1 MPLNI
6 TNTGTGPSQRK
17 GTIGPVV
24 GGWSEQEF
32 ATPVSP
38 AETAGG
44 TGMLSYSAGENEES
58 LLIINNAV
66 TATHTDAV
74 RPLGSVDG
82 VIRTVAQTGLNV
94 SMTQDNKLAQFDT
107 DRTIPPIGAA
117 SVPVA
122 LRLADLLVNE
132 GSGFNGTSGYFWSL
146 DGHEVGFDPDG
157 VRVQPESSVQEYQ
170 KYNPATGELESSG
183 PIVTFQGTLNSGGFT
198 VFNDTL
204 YATDV
209 TGDSFVLESAPGVF
223 SGLQTSS
230 TKMILMGKILLDGQ
244 DFELV
249 LQGLPY
255 GPADGDYAQ
264 TITCSIDYSAD
275 TMTISVE
282 RRTGGTITVTTD
294 TTSIAS
300 LDRDTELAFRF
311 YWTYAGL
318 PSALPPVEYSTS
330 FSLCNTSDYATIV
343 AVDVDN
349 YAADNPGSSLSPLW
363 FDPWTIT
370 GNVRALWY
378 RFGLETTT
386 NPVTWPVGE
395 RQDWETGTPSTIIVD
410 GPETAGP
417 PALGFT
423 GNVWQYLQNAC
434 TAYGWEIGLE
444 GDQITSRPIG
454 GRFLNITNYAP
465 TPTVTPTTTFTG
477 RQVNVEYTNAA
488 LSFGG
493 ELYNAREDDNR
504 VISVGAGEVTTVV
517 VAQDDVF
524 PIVAIDPIRVTT
536 FVPGQGTYFVID
548 STGLP
553 IVADQWEDYGG
564 SVTVALNPDI
574 AGGIQ
579 VTVTGPSEEIPSTT
593 GPYSLA
599 VSDGSNQYAALSILG
614 SGVIADRETLELLTG
629 ADPSKTPQQIA
640 TTIVNPFIATLEQ
653 AYDSGI
659 WATVDASGPRVSF
672 NVTIPI
678 NALQGFGQ
686 TAGSLVNWG
695 QSTYRVVSAS
705 VGSLGATLE
714 CVRHVTVGQFDD
726 VWNGLD
732 VDDHDT
738 VWDSYICEDQ
748 RIIPYK
754 A

>member
-1 MPLNI
+1 MPLKI
-6 TNTGTGPSQRK
+6 VNTGTGPSQRK

-44 TGMLSYSAGENEES
+44 TGNMSYSAGNGDES
-58 LLIINNAV
+58 LLIINNQV
-66 TATHTDAV
+66 TATHTDDV
-74 RPLGSVDG
+74 NSLGSVQG
-82 VIRTVAQTGLNV
+82 VVRTVSQTGLNV

-107 DRTIPPIGAA
+107 DRTIPPLAAA
-117 SVPVA
+117 SLPVA
-122 LRLADLLVNE
+122 VRLTDLLIAGE
-132 GSGFNGTSGYFWSL
+132 PGFNGTSGYFWSL
-146 DGHEVGFDPDG
+146 DGHEVGFDVDG
-157 VRVQPESSVQEYQ
+157 ERVQPETSVQEYQ
-170 KYNPATGELESSG
+170 KYNPATGEFEFSG
-183 PIVTFQGTLNSGGFT
+183 PIVTYQGTMNAGGFE
-198 VFNDTL
+198 VFDDTL
-204 YATDV
+204 YATGV
-209 TGDSFVLESAPGVF
+209 TGDSFVLQNVPGF
-223 SGLQTSS
+223 YNSFMTSN
-230 TKMILMGKILLDGQ
+230 TKMILMGKIVLDGE
-244 DFELV
+244 DFEMV
-249 LQGLPY
+249 LEGQPG
-255 GPADGDYAQ
+255 GPADGDYLQ
-264 TITCSIDYSAD
+264 VITASVDYSAE
-275 TMTISVE
+275 TITISVE
-282 RRTGGTITVTTD
+282 HRTGGLITTTTD
-294 TTSIAS
+294 TASIAG
-300 LDRDTELAFRF
+300 LDRDEELAFRL
-311 YWTYAGL
+311 YWTYASL
-318 PSALPPVEYSTS
+318 LAAFPPVEYSTS
-330 FSLCNTSDYATIV
+330 FSVANTSDYTTIV
-343 AVDVDN
+343 QADVDN
-349 YAADNPGSSLSPLW
+349 YGADLQPLW
-363 FDPWTIT
+363 FDPWTIS

-386 NPVTWPVGE
+386 NPVAWPVAE
-395 RQDWETGTPSTIIVD
+395 QQDWETGTPSTIIVD
-410 GPETAGP
+410 GPEQVGP

-444 GDQITSRPIG
+444 GDEVTCRPIG

-477 RQVNVEYTNAA
+477 RQVNVEYTNATLA
-488 LSFGG
+488 FGG
-493 ELYNAREDDNR
+493 ELYNARDDDNR
-504 VISVGAGEVTTVV
+504 IVTVGAGEVTTVV

-524 PIVAIDPIRVTT
+524 PIVVVNPIRVTT
-536 FVPGQGTYFVID
+536 FIPGEGTYFVVD

-579 VTVTGPSEEIPSTT
+579 VTVIGPSEEIPSTT

-614 SGVIADRETLELLTG
+614 SGVIANRETLELLTG
-629 ADPSKTPQQIA
+629 ADPDKTPQRVA
-640 TTIVNPFIATLEQ
+640 TTITNPFIATLEQ

-672 NVTIPI
+672 TVTVPI
-678 NALQGFGQ
+678 SALEGFGQ
-686 TAGSLVNWG
+686 TAGSLVNWN

-714 CVRHVTVGQFDD
+714 CVRHVTVGQFDE
-726 VWNGLD
+726 VWDGLD

-738 VWDSYICEDQ
+738 AWNDYICEDQ
-748 RIIPYK
+748 RILPYK
-754 A
+754 T